1 MERRCSS
8 GSIGEHLTAAT
19 RTDAGASK
27 SDLRLRS
34 ARVPF
39 NTPASMIA
47 GILLV
52 DDRSFLYLSST
63 TPLPGLNGPSFRM
76 QLFQNIPFTTNRN
89 ISRFMILFL
98 YFFLILLFGHLG
110 DQCAFALVVVVSLRL
125 CTSFSPHDSVRIP
138 PFRCSRAGP
147 GDMAICCPVY
157 ASTLMLDA
165 LMRLRRSRSSVLS
178 TVIVAT
184 DNRRL
189 QTTWTLPVLSEIG
202 GE

>member
-1 MERRCSS
+1 MSRDADRQRRKGLKRVCAAGTFWMERRCSS

-125 CTSFSPHDSVRIP
+125 CTSFSPHSPIT
-138 PFRCSRAGP
+138 
-147 GDMAICCPVY
+147 ILYVY
-157 ASTLMLDA
+157 HRFVAPALVPEIWPYVAPCML
-165 LMRLRRSRSSVLS
+165 
-178 TVIVAT
+178 
-184 DNRRL
+184 
-189 QTTWTLPVLSEIG
+189 LP
-202 GE
+202 